1 MSADFT
7 GLAVALATPFGADGR
22 LDLAA
27 YRRIVRHVARGGVD
41 TLVALGSTGEAS
53 TLDDDE
59 RELLVQVCLEEAQGR
74 QVLVGAGSNNTRR
87 AAGWARRAQELGA
100 SGVLVVVPYY
110 NKPTPRGIVMHFR
123 AIAEAAPG
131 LPIVAYNV
139 QGRTGTN
146 LTPETL
152 GALWELDEVVAV
164 KESSGNLGQISAICA
179 ELPRDKTVLAGDDHL
194 ALATLA
200 VGGSGLVSVAANLVP
215 LEVAALV
222 TAAREGQLAVAR
234 ALHARLAPL
243 FDALFVES
251 NPIPLKAGLTHL
263 GLAEDHLRLPLT
275 RPEPSTRARI
285 VEALARI
292 G

>member
-1 MSADFT
+1 M
-7 GLAVALATPFGADGR
+7 
-22 LDLAA
+22 
-27 YRRIVRHVARGGVD
+27 
-41 TLVALGSTGEAS
+41 
-53 TLDDDE
+53 
-59 RELLVQVCLEEAQGR
+59 
-74 QVLVGAGSNNTRR
+74 
-87 AAGWARRAQELGA
+87 
-100 SGVLVVVPYY
+100 
-110 NKPTPRGIVMHFR
+110 
-123 AIAEAAPG
+123 
-131 LPIVAYNV
+131 
-139 QGRTGTN
+139 
-146 LTPETL
+146 
-152 GALWELDEVVAV
+152 
-164 KESSGNLGQISAICA
+164 
-179 ELPRDKTVLAGDDHL
+179 LAGDDHL

-275 RPEPSTRARI
+275 RPEHSTRARI